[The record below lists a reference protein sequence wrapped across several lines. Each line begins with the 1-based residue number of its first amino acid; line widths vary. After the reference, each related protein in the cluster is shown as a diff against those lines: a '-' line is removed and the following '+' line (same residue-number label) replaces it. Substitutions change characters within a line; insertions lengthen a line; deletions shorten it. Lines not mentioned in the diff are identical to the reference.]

1 MLRKHHMSHAPFT
14 RRIVLRRARALP
26 ALVLCLT
33 ALASHDG
40 RARQLAGAPA
50 YDLII
55 RGGTVIDGTGAPRF
69 IADVGV
75 AGGTVRR
82 IGDLRGQ
89 TATAEID
96 ARGRYVT
103 PGFINIHSH
112 ATIEGLR
119 SAGNMLAQGVTTE
132 LLNADGGGP
141 VDLRAQQRELSSG
154 PLAVNVAASMGF
166 NAVWAD
172 VMGSTDRRPSADE
185 TLRMRRLLEQ
195 GLAAGAF
202 GISAGLDYKPAYY
215 ATAEEVTQI
224 IDVARPWRTFFTN
237 HDRLTP
243 ESGFSSKVGVA
254 ETLSVAARAGLMP
267 VVTHMKAQ
275 GREQGTAPALLAMMQ
290 ETTARGTYTAADV
303 YPYLA
308 GQSGLAALIIPG
320 WALEGGRE
328 AMLARF
334 ADPTQRRRIVAEAE
348 EAMRARFGGPEGVY
362 ATGHQTEL
370 VDAMRTFGTMSAGEA
385 LLRLLEQRDGGA
397 ILRFGI
403 ESDLIAILRH
413 PTASVACDCGAVT
426 GRAAHPRYYGTYP
439 RVLGRYVREQQVLSW
454 EEAIRKMTG
463 LPAATMGLVNRG
475 GLAPGMM
482 ADIVV
487 FDPAT
492 IIDHATFERPT
503 AMPDGVTHVV
513 VNGVVAW
520 REGRLTGA
528 TAGRVLV
535 RGRHEPSRPQSTD
548 ERVRISGRARTA
560 TVDVD
565 LDLTFTPG
573 DRQSRGTMQ
582 LIDRATGRT
591 LTAADMG
598 PMQVADRWVAVTMA
612 TRGMEASADAAT
624 LIFESIETTG
634 TPQMTLTTMDAEG
647 QVAVYTLPG
656 TGIRI
661 TRAPR

>member
-1 MLRKHHMSHAPFT
+1 MLAGTDMATICFRQPVV
-14 RRIVLRRARALP
+14 RRRPHPLLALTLSLI
-26 ALVLCLT
+26 AF
-33 ALASHDG
+33 AGHEG
-40 RARQLAGAPA
+40 QARQTGAAPT

-89 TATAEID
+89 TASTEID

-119 SAGNMLAQGVTTE
+119 SAENMLAQGVTTE

-141 VDLRAQQRELSSG
+141 VDLRAQQRELSGG

-172 VMGSTDRRPSADE
+172 VMGSTDRRPTADE
-185 TLRMRRLLEQ
+185 TRRMRARLEQ
-195 GLAAGAF
+195 GLIAGAF

-290 ETTARGTYTAADV
+290 DTTARGTYTAADV

-320 WALEGGRE
+320 WALEGGRD
-328 AMLARF
+328 AMLTRF

-362 ATGHQTEL
+362 ATGHQMEL

-439 RVLGRYVREQQVLSW
+439 RVLGRYVREQQVLTW

-492 IIDHATFERPT
+492 VIDHATFERPT
-503 AMPDGVTHVV
+503 AMPEGVTHVV

-548 ERVRISGRARTA
+548 ERVRVNGRARTEA
-560 TVDVD
+560 IDVD
-565 LDLTFTPG
+565 LDLTFRPG

-582 LIDRATGRT
+582 LTDRASGRIVSAT
-591 LTAADMG
+591 EIG
-598 PMQVADRWVAVTMA
+598 PVQVGDRWIGVTMA
-612 TRGMEASADAAT
+612 TRASGSISGAAT
-624 LIFESIETTG
+624 LVFESIDTDG
-634 TPQMTLTTMDAEG
+634 TPSTKMTMTDAEG
-647 QVAVYTLPG
+647 RVTEYTLPG
-656 TGIRI
+656 NGIRI
-661 TRAPR
+661 SRTLR